1 MGLGKAVTD
10 KGAIGPMR
18 IEFIFDT
25 VCPWCFVGLRRL
37 ERALARR
44 PAVAAEIVWRP
55 FLLNPDMPEDG
66 IPRATYLERKF
77 GGPARVARMLA
88 GLVEAGRGEGIAF
101 DFDAITRTPNS
112 LHSHRLVRH
121 AGRHGLA
128 VQAVEA
134 ILRAYFEQGR
144 DIGDRAVL
152 GDIAIGIGLPR
163 EATAAFLAGTEGRS
177 DVFMENAHTHRL
189 SINGVPC
196 FVFETSYGIAGAQD
210 PDILVRMID
219 LVTEG
224 RLEAPLSRAAMPA
237 LAGPGKEGC

>member
-1 MGLGKAVTD
+1 MTG
-10 KGAIGPMR
+10 GATGSMR

-25 VCPWCFVGLRRL
+25 VCPWCFVGKRRL

-44 PAVAAEIVWRP
+44 PNVAAEILWRP

-101 DFDAITRTPNS
+101 DFDAIARTPNS
-112 LHSHRLVRH
+112 LHSHRLVRF
-121 AGRHGLA
+121 AGRFGLA
-128 VQAVEA
+128 GAVVES

-144 DIGDRAVL
+144 DIGSRAVL
-152 GDIAIGIGLPR
+152 EDIAVGVGLPG
-163 EATAAFLAGTEGRS
+163 EDVAAYLAGGGGRS

-224 RLEAPLSRAAMPA
+224 RLEAPLSRGASAAPT
-237 LAGPGKEGC
+237 LVTQGEDDC